1 MLQGHGH
8 AHGRILT
15 PKQHISLGLAA
26 GVINYLINRMYHP
39 YSCRL
44 FFDNAGCSLRLKA
57 AEAAFHRADQLPD
70 CSEYSTPTAR
80 YPEEAEQAGIKDR
93 GHNTGAPFRL

>member
-15 PKQHISLGLAA
+15 PKQYISLGLAA

-44 FFDNAGCSLRLKA
+44 FFDNAGCS
-57 AEAAFHRADQLPD
+57 
-70 CSEYSTPTAR
+70 EYSTPTAR

-93 GHNTGAPFRL
+93 GHNAGAPFRL